1 MILII
6 ILQIPFTAISRVE
19 DNIISVF
26 CGTQHYIYLMICG
39 VCATKLY
46 VYHILIDKSYSIDDY
61 EITNVFGMLEHHL
74 LINIFYTFI
83 QT

>member
-1 MILII
+1 
-6 ILQIPFTAISRVE
+6 
-19 DNIISVF
+19 
-26 CGTQHYIYLMICG
+26 MICG

-46 VYHILIDKSYSIDDY
+46 VYHGLIDKSYSIDDY
-61 EITNVFGMLEHHL
+61 EITKVFGMLEHHL